1 MFKQFMSAVAA
12 LFFVQFLNAQTIG
25 SFESIKPSPQIGR
38 FQFSE
43 KTHTFQVLLR
53 AGEQLTTGGS
63 MPSRHDFTG
72 FVPVGGSS
80 ENGFVCINAEVN
92 PSGDVTV
99 LDVHFDK
106 KQKKWLIDASEKVD
120 FDPVEGT
127 RNNCSG
133 SVTPWGT
140 VLTCEENKSTT
151 RPNAAGF
158 NRFGFCIE
166 IDPVTKTVKNYDGGL
181 PDGDKI
187 WKMGFCNHENAV
199 VRPDQN
205 RVLYTG
211 MDNPRGFLYKY
222 VTDFA
227 GELGAGRLFVLKKN
241 ADGTGHWLPLKNSTP
256 AEVNRT
262 IEQSEALGGSFFN
275 GIEDVEIGPEGLVY
289 FAVKGEGRVYRFKD
303 ENLLNTDYYS
313 KISHFETFL
322 GGKSYQTDPAS
333 KKLTPWGVGNDNLA
347 FDPEGNLWVCQDGNS
362 NIIWVVGKDH
372 TQARPQ
378 VRIFGIAP
386 AGAEPT
392 GLTFSPDGRF
402 GFMSFQHPAAE
413 NSTSQPD
420 AFGQPQRFSRD
431 VAIVFSRK
439 EFLGNNLPATVLA
452 SQKSDFGEMANLIEW
467 SGETE
472 GHDIELAWITES
484 EERLNH
490 FIVERMASGEKWETI
505 GTVAAVG
512 TIGSE
517 SWYQFSDQNPW
528 LGTNIYRLRQVGFDG
543 KMSLSDVIQVGF
555 FPKNRTNG
563 GKIYPNPASSVIN
576 LQFAENPEGPA
587 EIIVLNTLGVRKMT
601 RNFSEI
607 NGSQLSL
614 NIEKLRPGPYFL
626 QARSGGKVLMTGRFS
641 VN

>member
-1 MFKQFMSAVAA
+1 MFKQSLPAFVG
-12 LFFVQFLNAQTIG
+12 LFFAHLLAAQSIG
-25 SFESIKPSPQIGR
+25 TFQSVRPGPQTSR
-38 FQFSE
+38 FQFPE
-43 KTHTFQVLLR
+43 NTHTFQVLLR
-53 AGEQLTTGGS
+53 AGEPLTTGGS
-63 MPSRHDFTG
+63 MPARHDFTG

-106 KQKKWLIDASEKVD
+106 KQKKWLVDASEKVD

-133 SVTPWGT
+133 TVTPWGT

-166 IDPVTKTVKNYDGGL
+166 IDPATKTVKNYDGGL

-227 GELGAGRLFVLKKN
+227 GELGAGRLFVFQK
-241 ADGTGHWLPLKNSTP
+241 TGNGLGQWLPLKNSTP
-256 AEVNRT
+256 SDVNRT
-262 IEQSEALGGSFFN
+262 IEQSEAIGASIFN
-275 GIEDVEIGPEGLVY
+275 GIEDVEIGPDGLVY

-303 ENLLNTDYYS
+303 ENLLNTDFYS
-313 KISHFETFL
+313 KTTHFETYL
-322 GGKSYQTDPAS
+322 GGMSYQTDPAS
-333 KKLTPWGVGNDNLA
+333 KKMTPWGVGNDNLA

-362 NIIWVVGKDH
+362 NHIWVVAPDH
-372 TQARPQ
+372 TQAQPK
-378 VRIFGIAP
+378 VRLFGIAP

-402 GFMSFQHPAAE
+402 GFMSFQHPADE
-413 NSTSQPD
+413 NSGSQPD

-431 VAIVFSRK
+431 VAIVFARK
-439 EFLGNNLPATVLA
+439 EFLGK
-452 SQKSDFGEMANLIEW
+452 SQKTTIAEPEAEIANLAEW
-467 SGETE
+467 TGEVDAQTVR
-472 GHDIELAWITES
+472 LAWITES
-484 EERLNH
+484 ENRLNH
-490 FIVERMASGEKWETI
+490 FIVERMTTGEKWETV
-505 GTVAAVG
+505 GTVAGHG
-512 TIGSE
+512 TTDSE

-528 LGTNIYRLRQVGFDG
+528 LGTNIYRLRQVDFDG
-543 KMSLSDVIQVGF
+543 NSILSDVIQIGF
-555 FPKNRTNG
+555 FPRNMANG
-563 GKIYPNPASSVIN
+563 GKIYPNPASRVIN
-576 LQFAENPEGPA
+576 LSFSENTDGPV
-587 EIIVLNTLGVRKMT
+587 EVIVLNTLGVRKMN
-601 RNFSEI
+601 RNFPGTNS
-607 NGSQLSL
+607 SHFSM
-614 NIEKLRPGPYFL
+614 NIEKLRPGAYFL
-626 QARSGGKVLMTGRFS
+626 QARSAGKVLMTGRFS